1 MAENTAFVQHTK
13 LAYGPEAAAEQLG
26 ISRARFYQLVKEG
39 RVRTYK
45 DGKRRLCSHSAL
57 VECQQAMETAS
68 QERKRDAVRA

>member
-1 MAENTAFVQHTK
+1 MTQAPQR
-13 LAYGPEAAAEQLG
+13 LAYGPEEAADQLG

-45 DGKRRLCSHSAL
+45 DGKRRLCSHAAL

-68 QERKRDAVRA
+68 LEGRPDAVPA